1 MGRRSKSPD
10 RSWSVTAGRRSTPP
24 PAKKTLKG
32 SAKKTERGREAEYSK
47 SERKLSTRV
56 SGDCFMRSLSP
67 PPAAVL
73 KREREARAVAK
84 LKSFA
89 KVAAAEER
97 SMSKSMSRMSKSVPA
112 EYMEDKVAILQESQN
127 SMLSVALSNWALMQE
142 EVETQAAE
150 TRALVECHA
159 QKKPLQ
165 EKQRASGFNNTEC
178 GDEQTDHSHI
188 LSLEHRVASM
198 TLQVLEL
205 EQQLAT
211 AHTHPEQQRTE
222 RADSPRQ
229 FALSQNLSATESH
242 KHDEQVLH
250 FLSRSPHR
258 KPPGHDIIH
267 DSTDDLARDRVME

>member
-1 MGRRSKSPD
+1 MSKAIRHQARSSKSPDRTWTKKITVSTPQDQKWAKNMGRRSKSPD

-165 EKQRASGFNNTEC
+165 VWFCAC
-178 GDEQTDHSHI
+178 
-188 LSLEHRVASM
+188 VC
-198 TLQVLEL
+198 
-205 EQQLAT
+205 
-211 AHTHPEQQRTE
+211 E
-222 RADSPRQ
+222 R
-229 FALSQNLSATESH
+229 LGL
-242 KHDEQVLH
+242 
-250 FLSRSPHR
+250 
-258 KPPGHDIIH
+258 
-267 DSTDDLARDRVME
+267 